1 MRVAMRSVVHRA
13 VALLVAAGAAG
24 PLAAACVDE
33 PAPAAPAL
41 DTVAARGAL
50 RELVGEAWRRSQA
63 VGAARLL
70 AEAAASDLAEAQAA
84 ARPKAT
90 LSASA
95 AQAGQGGGDML
106 DRVGAQARAAL
117 EIGAPLWDAGRIER
131 LSDWRRALADAAR
144 HGQLGLQEQVAL
156 QTVALALERSRHAQ
170 QAEVYARYAR
180 QMGCLV
186 GSLEQIVAA
195 DRGRASELVQAR
207 KTLQQ
212 AELAESQARAQR
224 RQAEIRLARFVGER
238 LPAGDTDPFAALLDE
253 PEPLRR
259 ALAEAERAS
268 EIAQLTAQADAADAL
283 GRAVA
288 AGHKPQLN
296 WVVSGSRTAG
306 TGDGRAWSAGLTLS
320 VPLLNPS
327 AEPAIA
333 AARQRAEAAR
343 AQRADALDA
352 RRARIAEAHEQALA
366 AQDRALRSDAVLRD
380 SERVRE
386 ATRLQWQQL
395 GRRSLFDVMAAE
407 GEHYALEVGR
417 VNARVDARQAA
428 ALLWS
433 LGAGIAARLE

>member
-1 MRVAMRSVVHRA
+1 MRLAFRPYTILLLLTAASL
-13 VALLVAAGAAG
+13 ALPA
-24 PLAAACVDE
+24 AAACVDE
-33 PAPAAPAL
+33 PAPAEPML
-41 DTVAARGAL
+41 DANAARSAL
-50 RELVGEAWRRSQA
+50 KTLVADAWQRSQA

-70 AEAAASDLAEAQAA
+70 AEAAASEVDEARAA

-95 AQAGQGGGDML
+95 AQAGQGGDDVL
-106 DRVGAQARAAL
+106 ERVGAQTRASVD
-117 EIGAPLWDAGRIER
+117 IGAPLWDAGRIER
-131 LSDWRRALADAAR
+131 LTDWRRALADAAR
-144 HGQLGLQEQVAL
+144 YGQLGLQEQVAL
-156 QTVALALERSRHAQ
+156 QTVSLALERSRYRR
-170 QAEVYARYAR
+170 QAEVYGQYAR

-207 KTLQQ
+207 KTQQQ
-212 AELAESQARAQR
+212 AELAQSQAASQW
-224 RQAEIRLARFVGER
+224 RQAEIRLARFVGPA
-238 LPAGDTDPFAALLDE
+238 LPDTDPIAALLDAPPALE
-253 PEPLRR
+253 QT
-259 ALAEAERAS
+259 LAEAERAS
-268 EIAQLTAQADAADAL
+268 EIVQLGAQADAAEAYR
-283 GRAVA
+283 RAVL
-288 AGHKPQLN
+288 AGQKPQLH

-306 TGDGRAWSAGLTLS
+306 TGDGRAWSAGLLLS
-320 VPLLNPS
+320 VPLLD
-327 AEPAIA
+327 PAADPAAA

-352 RRARIAEAHEQALA
+352 RRSRIAEIHEQALA
-366 AQDRALRSDAVLRD
+366 ARDRVVRSDAVLRD

-407 GEHYALEVGR
+407 GEHYALQIGR
-417 VNARVDARQAA
+417 VNAQVDARQAG

>member
-1 MRVAMRSVVHRA
+1 MRSLLPSAVVLLL
-13 VALLVAAGAAG
+13 ALGAG
-24 PLAAACVDE
+24 PLAAACVDT
-33 PAPAAPAL
+33 PAAPAPAL
-41 DTVAARGAL
+41 DAPAARTAL
-50 RELVGEAWRRSQA
+50 RELVGEAWQRSQA
-63 VGAARLL
+63 LGAARLL
-70 AEAAASDLAEAQAA
+70 AEAAASDLDEARAA
-84 ARPKAT
+84 GRPKAT

-95 AQAGQGGGDML
+95 AQAGQGGDDML
-106 DRVGAQARAAL
+106 ERVGAQGRAAV

-144 HGQLGLQEQVAL
+144 FGQLGLQEQVAL

-170 QAEVYARYAR
+170 QAQVYARYAR

-238 LPAGDTDPFAALLDE
+238 LPTGDTDPYAALLDE
-253 PEPLRR
+253 PAPLDRT
-259 ALAEAERAS
+259 LAEAERAS
-268 EIAQLTAQADAADAL
+268 EIAQLTAQADAAEAY
-283 GRAVA
+283 GRAVV
-288 AGHKPQLN
+288 AGHQPQLN
-296 WVVSGSRTAG
+296 WVVSGARTAG
-306 TGDGRAWSAGLTLS
+306 TGDGRTWSAGLTLS
-320 VPLLNPS
+320 VPLLDQS
-327 AEPAIA
+327 AGPAIA

-343 AQRADALDA
+343 AQRADALEA
-352 RRARIAEAHEQALA
+352 RRSRIAEAHEQALA
-366 AQDRALRSDAVLRD
+366 AQDRAVRSDAVLRD

-417 VNARVDARQAA
+417 VNARIDARQAA
-428 ALLWS
+428 VLLWS

>member
-1 MRVAMRSVVHRA
+1 MRPLVQRPLQRA
-13 VALLVAAGAAG
+13 LALLIATCAG

-33 PAPAAPAL
+33 PTAPEPAL
-41 DTVAARGAL
+41 DAASARVAL

-70 AEAAASDLAEAQAA
+70 AEAAASDLDEARAG

-95 AQAGQGGGDML
+95 AQAGQGGDDML
-106 DRVGAQARAAL
+106 DRVGGQGRAAV
-117 EIGAPLWDAGRIER
+117 EVGAPLWDAGRVER

-144 HGQLGLQEQVAL
+144 FGQLGLQEQVAL
-156 QTVALALERSRHAQ
+156 QTVALALERSRHVQ
-170 QAEVYARYAR
+170 QTQVYARYAR

-212 AELAESQARAQR
+212 AELAESQARTQR

-238 LPAGDTDPFAALLDE
+238 LPAGDTDPFAALLDA
-253 PEPLRR
+253 PAPLDRT
-259 ALAEAERAS
+259 LAEAERAS
-268 EIAQLTAQADAADAL
+268 EIAQLGAQADAAEAY
-283 GRAVA
+283 GRAVV

-296 WVVSGSRTAG
+296 WVVSGARTVG
-306 TGDGRAWSAGLTLS
+306 TGDGRTWSAGLTLT
-320 VPLLNPS
+320 VPLLNP
-327 AEPAIA
+327 AADPAIA

-352 RRARIAEAHEQALA
+352 RRSRIAEAHEQALA
-366 AQDRALRSDAVLRD
+366 AQDRAARSDAVLRD

-417 VNARVDARQAA
+417 VNARIDARQAA